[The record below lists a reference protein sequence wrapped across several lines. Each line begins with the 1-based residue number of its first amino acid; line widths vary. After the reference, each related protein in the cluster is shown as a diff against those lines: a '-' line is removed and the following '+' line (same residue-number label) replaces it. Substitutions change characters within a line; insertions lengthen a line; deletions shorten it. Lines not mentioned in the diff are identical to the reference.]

1 MRRNSWSDRL
11 RYAFDNTLSRGPGAM
26 IGWLALVSAV
36 LILAI
41 SLIVWAAGFAPGL
54 SFAEVAWR
62 SMLRTL
68 DAGTMGGDT
77 GGWPFLISML
87 MVTFGG
93 IFLISTLIGI
103 LTSGLEGRLEDLR
116 KGRSRV
122 IEKNHTVVLGWSGQV
137 FCIVSELVIANK
149 NQSRSGI
156 VLLAE
161 KDKVAMQDEI
171 RDKVGPTGRTR
182 IVCRR
187 GSPIDMADLD
197 LVSLATS
204 KSIIILSPDSRDP
217 DSEVIKTLL
226 AVTNNPDRRPE
237 PYHIVAEIRDPRNL
251 EVAQLIGGNEVEL
264 VLVDALVSRTIAQ
277 TCRQSGLSVVHTELL
292 DFAGDEIYF
301 QEEPALVGETFADA
315 LLAYEDSAVIGL
327 QPRAG
332 TPKLNPPMEAVIQ
345 PGDQVIAI
353 SEDDDTVILSGRAEL
368 GIRPDAIRLASRPAS
383 QPERTLILGWNG
395 RTPAV
400 INELDH
406 YVAPGSSVD
415 VVAGFPE
422 GAAEIARCCA
432 DLKKQTVQ
440 FSMGDTTDRHQLDGM
455 DLGKYD
461 HVVVLASTEALDDQ
475 RADARTLVTLLHL
488 RDIADRHGYRFSIVS
503 EILDVRNRNLAAVTR
518 ADDFVVSDELASLM
532 LAQVSE
538 NKALNAVFAD
548 IFDPEGSE
556 IYLKPA
562 GEYVALGEALNFYTI
577 VASAR
582 RRGEVAIGYRIAR
595 HARDAAAD
603 YGVVVNPDKS
613 DLVTLAEGDRIIVV
627 AED

>member
-11 RYAFDNTLSRGPGAM
+11 RYLFDNTLSRGPGAM
-26 IGWLALVSAV
+26 IGWLALVSAA

-77 GGWPFLISML
+77 GSWPFLISML
-87 MVTFGG
+87 VVTFGG

-103 LTSGLEGRLEDLR
+103 LTSGLQGRLEDLR

-122 IEKNHTVVLGWSGQV
+122 IEQNHTVVLGWSGQV
-137 FCIVSELVIANK
+137 FSIVSELVIANK

-161 KDKVAMQDEI
+161 KDKVAMEDEI
-171 RDKVGPTGRTR
+171 RDKVGSTGRTR

-197 LVSLATS
+197 LVSLPTS
-204 KSIIILSPDSRDP
+204 KSIIVLSPDTRDP

-237 PYHIVAEIRDPRNL
+237 PYHIVAEIRDPRNM
-251 EVAQLIGGNEVEL
+251 EVAQLVGGDEVEL
-264 VLVDALVSRTIAQ
+264 VLVGVLVSRTIAQ
-277 TCRQSGLSVVHTELL
+277 TCRQSGLSVVHSELL

-301 QEEPALVGETFADA
+301 QEEPALVGKTFADA

-327 QPRAG
+327 HSRAG
-332 TPKLNPPMEAVIQ
+332 TPKLNPPMETVIG
-345 PGDQVIAI
+345 PGDQLIAI
-353 SEDDDTVILSGRAEL
+353 SQDDDTVILSGRTEL
-368 GIRPDAIRLASRPAS
+368 GIRQDAIRLAPRPAT
-383 QPERTLILGWNG
+383 QPERTLILGWNS
-395 RTPAV
+395 RTPSI

-415 VVAGFPE
+415 MVAGFPE
-422 GAAEIARCCA
+422 GAAEIARCCP
-432 DLKKQTVQ
+432 DLKKQTAR
-440 FSMGDTTDRHQLDGM
+440 FSTGDSTDRHLLDGM

-562 GEYVALGEALNFYTI
+562 GDYVALGEALNFYTI

-613 DLVTLAEGDRIIVV
+613 DLVTLAEDDRIIVV